1 MDILLLV
8 LGILALLIGTIG
20 AVLPLPGPPLSY
32 LGLIFIHVTKYA
44 EFSSTSLWVLGVLT
58 AIILV
63 LDYYI
68 PIWGTK
74 KLGGTKYGSWGSAI
88 GMLVGLFL
96 GPLGLFIGAFAG
108 ALVGEI
114 LAGTEFNTSLRAA
127 MGTFLG
133 FAVGILMKLTLGFVM
148 IFYVSQAL
156 WTYFVGR

>member
-1 MDILLLV
+1 MDILLLI
-8 LGILALLIGTIG
+8 LGTLALLVGTVG

-32 LGLIFIHVTKYA
+32 LGLIFIHFTKFA
-44 EFSSTSLWVLGVLT
+44 DFSATLLWVLGLLT
-58 AIILV
+58 AVILI

-88 GMLVGLFL
+88 GMLVGLFM

-108 ALVGEI
+108 AFVGELI
-114 LAGTEFNTSLRAA
+114 AGTNFNTSIRAA
-127 MGTFLG
+127 AGTFLG
-133 FAVGILMKLTLGFVM
+133 FAVGILMKLTLCFMM

-156 WTYFVGR
+156 WTYFST